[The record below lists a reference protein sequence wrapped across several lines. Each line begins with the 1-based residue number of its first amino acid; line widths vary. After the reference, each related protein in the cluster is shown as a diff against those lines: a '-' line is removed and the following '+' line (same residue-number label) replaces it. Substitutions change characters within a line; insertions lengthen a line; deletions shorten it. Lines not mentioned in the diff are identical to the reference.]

1 MFLITVGGEVICGY
15 YGAPTDG
22 VYHCKLCQNIILGKQ
37 SMVVKVGVADG
48 AEHIGNHGHVG
59 NPHIGM
65 ATPLPPPHNPHIGM
79 ATLLPPTSTI
89 LAAH

>member
-1 MFLITVGGEVICGY
+1 
-15 YGAPTDG
+15 
-22 VYHCKLCQNIILGKQ
+22 
-37 SMVVKVGVADG
+37 MVVKVGVADG

-65 ATPLPPPHNPHIGM
+65 ATPLH
-79 ATLLPPTSTI
+79 PTSTI